1 MVNMLSVS
9 VGYPN
14 KSREREME
22 HAGERGRGHR
32 QAISGSADVTAQKER
47 KSGLCPSDLST

>member
-22 HAGERGRGHR
+22 HVGERGREHR